1 MSQRPAPEATR
12 LPDVPTRP
20 LRLADGNTWGF
31 ALPSRRLIPFV
42 VRTTNSLGQTTD
54 SVSARVESG
63 YPLEIRRL
71 WDDLRSAHETGCP
84 APHYEAFLALA
95 VSLLRRAHDIS
106 PSEARELLSVADEEW
121 PRLVDEILTI
131 VTSTR
136 TETSSPSNG
145 EIE

>member
-1 MSQRPAPEATR
+1 MSKRPAPEATR
-12 LPDVPTRP
+12 LPDVPIRP

-31 ALPSRRLIPFV
+31 ALPSLRLIPSV
-42 VRTTNSLGQTTD
+42 VRTTNSLGQTTE
-54 SVSARVESG
+54 SVSARVETG

-71 WDDLRSAHETGCP
+71 WDDLRRAHETDSP
-84 APHYEAFLALA
+84 APHYEAFFALA

-106 PSEARELLSVADEEW
+106 PSDARELLSVADEEW
-121 PRLVDEILTI
+121 PRLVDEILAI

-136 TETSSPSNG
+136 AETSSPSNG

>member
-1 MSQRPAPEATR
+1 MSKRPAPEVTR
-12 LPDVPTRP
+12 LPDVPSRS

-31 ALPSRRLIPFV
+31 ALPSRRLIPSV
-42 VRTTNSLGQTTD
+42 VRTMDPLGRTTE
-54 SVSARVESG
+54 SISARVETG

-71 WDDLRSAHETGCP
+71 WNDLRRAHETGFP
-84 APHYEAFLALA
+84 AAHYEAFLALA

-121 PRLVDEILTI
+121 PRLVDEILAI
-131 VTSTR
+131 LTSTR
-136 TETSSPSNG
+136 AETSSPSNG